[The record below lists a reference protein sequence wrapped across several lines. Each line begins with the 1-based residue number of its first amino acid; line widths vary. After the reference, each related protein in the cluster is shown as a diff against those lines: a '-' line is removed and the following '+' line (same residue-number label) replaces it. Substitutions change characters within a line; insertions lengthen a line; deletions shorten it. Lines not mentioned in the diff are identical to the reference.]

1 MTQSDFGDA
10 VPIPRGT
17 TVPFAPK
24 GLDVIL
30 TLAMAWVAEMLQ
42 DEDRDH
48 VDPITPQ
55 TKFFVDLGLTSL
67 DLVMLIGH
75 LNRQFGLTDTPLERV
90 FVADL
95 SLQTLTDVIW
105 EQIRKK

>member
-1 MTQSDFGDA
+1 MMKSDFGDA
-10 VPIPRGT
+10 VPILQGT
-17 TVPFAPK
+17 TVPPAPK
-24 GLDVIL
+24 RLDVIL
-30 TLAMAWVAEMLQ
+30 TLATAWVAEMLQ

-48 VDPITPQ
+48 ADPITPQ

-90 FVADL
+90 FLADL
-95 SLQTLTDVIW
+95 SLQMLADVIW
-105 EQIRKK
+105 EQTHKK